1 MVVLSGYLVARMLG
15 LQRWRLADIQQ
26 MARAA
31 ARTRRLKLIVS
42 DVIAVAYLNFDA
54 TRLIVDRQ

>member
-15 LQRWRLADIQQ
+15 LQRWLLANIQH

-31 ARTRRLKLIVS
+31 AWARRLQLIVS
-42 DVIAVAYLNFDA
+42 DVKAVAYFDLDA
-54 TRLIVDRQ
+54 ARLIIDGE